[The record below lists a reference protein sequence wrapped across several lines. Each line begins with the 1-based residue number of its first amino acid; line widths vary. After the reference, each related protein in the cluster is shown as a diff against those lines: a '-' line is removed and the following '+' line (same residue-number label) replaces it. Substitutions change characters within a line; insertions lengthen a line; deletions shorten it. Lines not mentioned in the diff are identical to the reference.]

1 MTDQFDRA
9 QQLEE
14 MQREIALKKHRTF
27 KAVSR
32 LYCEDCDAPIPE
44 KRRQM
49 IQGVTSC
56 VVSKKEGNNVQ
67 IHYAKEPVWDESTRV
82 KVYLENW
89 DSPIFEGIPS
99 NGYSRRSSGKI
110 DRTYCQSFS
119 AGT

>member
-27 KAVSR
+27 QTVSR

-49 IQGVTSC
+49 IQGVTRC
-56 VVSKKEGNNVQ
+56 VTCQEQEEKRQ
-67 IHYAKEPVWDESTRV
+67 RQ
-82 KVYLENW
+82 
-89 DSPIFEGIPS
+89 F
-99 NGYSRRSSGKI
+99 
-110 DRTYCQSFS
+110 RT
-119 AGT
+119 

>member
-49 IQGVTSC
+49 IQGVTRC
-56 VVSKKEGNNVQ
+56 MTCQELEEKRQQQFKK
-67 IHYAKEPVWDESTRV
+67 
-82 KVYLENW
+82 
-89 DSPIFEGIPS
+89 
-99 NGYSRRSSGKI
+99 
-110 DRTYCQSFS
+110 
-119 AGT
+119 

>member
-27 KAVSR
+27 QAVSR

-49 IQGVTSC
+49 IQGVTRC
-56 VVSKKEGNNVQ
+56 VACQELKE
-67 IHYAKEPVWDESTRV
+67 K
-82 KVYLENW
+82 
-89 DSPIFEGIPS
+89 
-99 NGYSRRSSGKI
+99 RRRQFRK
-110 DRTYCQSFS
+110 
-119 AGT
+119 

>member
-14 MQREIALKKHRTF
+14 MQREIAIKKHRTF

-49 IQGVTSC
+49 IQGVTRC
-56 VVSKKEGNNVQ
+56 VTCQE
-67 IHYAKEPVWDESTRV
+67 
-82 KVYLENW
+82 LEEKRQQQ
-89 DSPIFEGIPS
+89 F
-99 NGYSRRSSGKI
+99 RK
-110 DRTYCQSFS
+110 
-119 AGT
+119 

>member
-49 IQGVTSC
+49 ILGVTRC
-56 VVSKKEGNNVQ
+56 VTCQE
-67 IHYAKEPVWDESTRV
+67 
-82 KVYLENW
+82 LEEKRQRQ
-89 DSPIFEGIPS
+89 F
-99 NGYSRRSSGKI
+99 RK
-110 DRTYCQSFS
+110 
-119 AGT
+119 

>member
-32 LYCEDCDAPIPE
+32 LYCEDCDEPIPE

-49 IQGVTSC
+49 IQGVTRC
-56 VVSKKEGNNVQ
+56 VTCQEQEEKRQ
-67 IHYAKEPVWDESTRV
+67 RQ
-82 KVYLENW
+82 
-89 DSPIFEGIPS
+89 F
-99 NGYSRRSSGKI
+99 
-110 DRTYCQSFS
+110 RT
-119 AGT
+119 

>member
-32 LYCEDCDAPIPE
+32 LYCEDCDAPIQE

-49 IQGVTSC
+49 IQGVTRC
-56 VVSKKEGNNVQ
+56 VTCQE
-67 IHYAKEPVWDESTRV
+67 
-82 KVYLENW
+82 LEEKRQRQ
-89 DSPIFEGIPS
+89 F
-99 NGYSRRSSGKI
+99 RK
-110 DRTYCQSFS
+110 
-119 AGT
+119 

>member
-14 MQREIALKKHRTF
+14 MQHEIALKKHRTF

-49 IQGVTSC
+49 IQGVTRC
-56 VVSKKEGNNVQ
+56 VTCQEQEEKRQ
-67 IHYAKEPVWDESTRV
+67 RQ
-82 KVYLENW
+82 
-89 DSPIFEGIPS
+89 F
-99 NGYSRRSSGKI
+99 
-110 DRTYCQSFS
+110 RT
-119 AGT
+119 

>member
-49 IQGVTSC
+49 IQGVTRC
-56 VVSKKEGNNVQ
+56 MTCQE
-67 IHYAKEPVWDESTRV
+67 
-82 KVYLENW
+82 LEEKRQQQ
-89 DSPIFEGIPS
+89 F
-99 NGYSRRSSGKI
+99 RK
-110 DRTYCQSFS
+110 
-119 AGT
+119 

>member
-27 KAVSR
+27 QAVSL

-49 IQGVTSC
+49 IQGVTRC
-56 VVSKKEGNNVQ
+56 VTCQEQEEKRQ
-67 IHYAKEPVWDESTRV
+67 RQ
-82 KVYLENW
+82 
-89 DSPIFEGIPS
+89 F
-99 NGYSRRSSGKI
+99 
-110 DRTYCQSFS
+110 RT
-119 AGT
+119 

>member
-44 KRRQM
+44 KRKQM
-49 IQGVTSC
+49 IQGVTRC
-56 VVSKKEGNNVQ
+56 VTCQE
-67 IHYAKEPVWDESTRV
+67 
-82 KVYLENW
+82 LEEKRQQQ
-89 DSPIFEGIPS
+89 F
-99 NGYSRRSSGKI
+99 RK
-110 DRTYCQSFS
+110 
-119 AGT
+119 

>member
-32 LYCEDCDAPIPE
+32 LYCEDCDASIPE

-49 IQGVTSC
+49 IQGVTRC
-56 VVSKKEGNNVQ
+56 VTCQE
-67 IHYAKEPVWDESTRV
+67 
-82 KVYLENW
+82 LEEKRQQQ
-89 DSPIFEGIPS
+89 F
-99 NGYSRRSSGKI
+99 RK
-110 DRTYCQSFS
+110 
-119 AGT
+119 

>member
-14 MQREIALKKHRTF
+14 MQREIALKKHHTF

-49 IQGVTSC
+49 IQGVTRC
-56 VVSKKEGNNVQ
+56 VTCQEQEEKRQ
-67 IHYAKEPVWDESTRV
+67 RQ
-82 KVYLENW
+82 
-89 DSPIFEGIPS
+89 F
-99 NGYSRRSSGKI
+99 
-110 DRTYCQSFS
+110 RT
-119 AGT
+119 

>member
-14 MQREIALKKHRTF
+14 MQREIAIKKHRTF

-49 IQGVTSC
+49 IQGVTRC
-56 VVSKKEGNNVQ
+56 VTCQE
-67 IHYAKEPVWDESTRV
+67 
-82 KVYLENW
+82 LEEKRQRQ
-89 DSPIFEGIPS
+89 F
-99 NGYSRRSSGKI
+99 RK
-110 DRTYCQSFS
+110 
-119 AGT
+119 